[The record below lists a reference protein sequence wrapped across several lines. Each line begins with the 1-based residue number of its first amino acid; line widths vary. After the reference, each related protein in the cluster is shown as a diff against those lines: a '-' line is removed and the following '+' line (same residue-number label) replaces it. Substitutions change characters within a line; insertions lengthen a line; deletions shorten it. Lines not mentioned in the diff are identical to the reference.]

1 MQKSSLTRRRFL
13 SKSALRTA
21 GAGLLMPAWKAVA
34 DYGELN
40 RAYADEIISIEE
52 FSKGQ
57 YKPGDIIDANN
68 VEGVRDLLDPIRYQE
83 IVQQG
88 RKLELVP
95 TTLKIEDLS
104 PVEYI
109 QATLSNRGRA
119 RFDST
124 GNVVNDDG
132 GPWIGGNPFP
142 EPKDATEV
150 FAGITMTWGRHD
162 VSMNAIKEYD
172 LDQSGIVKHRYEIFW
187 VEYAPTGRVSVDPK
201 PHVPGHEDK
210 IRYNTVLFTAPS
222 DFKGTSFLNIWPYD
236 QREYP
241 DLRGYLPQ
249 FKRVRKFPA
258 GQRFEP
264 LIPGS
269 NLYLSDVWTAGDPFL
284 TWGNYKIVGR
294 GPMLGAGSQ
303 NWVSSH
309 PNWERGTHGGPEG
322 NTFWD
327 MKVELV
333 PDTIIVEAEP
343 VGYPRAPISKKRVWF
358 DTRTLLPVVMVTYD
372 RKGNVFKSFDGAAS
386 MYKNGDDVV
395 MDGKHP
401 YWSWCCV
408 HAHNIQNDH
417 MSRFEQVKEVAG
429 GYKTSVNQTGVYDEF
444 LTVSALRR
452 LGT

>member
-1 MQKSSLTRRRFL
+1 MTETTYTRRKFL
-13 SKSALRTA
+13 SKTALRTG
-21 GAGLLMPAWKAVA
+21 GAGLLMPAWQALA
-34 DYGELN
+34 NYGELN

-52 FSKGQ
+52 FTRGR
-57 YKPGDIIDANN
+57 YKPGDVIDANN
-68 VEGVRDLLDPIRYQE
+68 VEGVRDLLDPIRYHE

-88 RKLELVP
+88 RRLELVA
-95 TTLKIEDLS
+95 TTLDIADLS
-104 PVEYI
+104 PIDYI
-109 QATLSNRGRA
+109 EATLRNRGKA
-119 RFDST
+119 RFDSV
-124 GNVVNDDG
+124 GNVVNEDG

-142 EPKDATEV
+142 EPKTAMEV

-172 LDQSGIVKHRYEIFW
+172 LDKSGIVKYRYEILW
-187 VEYAPTGRVSVDPK
+187 VEYAPTGRVSLAPM

-210 IRYNTVLFTAPS
+210 LRYNTVLFTAPS
-222 DFKGTSFLNIWPYD
+222 DFKGTSFLNVWHYD

-241 DLRGYLPQ
+241 VLKGYLPQ

-258 GQRFEP
+258 SQRFEP

-284 TWGNYKIVGR
+284 TWGNYRIVGR
-294 GPMLGAGSQ
+294 APMLGAGSQ

-309 PNWERGTHGGPEG
+309 PNWERGTHGGPKG
-322 NTFWD
+322 DTFWD

-343 VGYPRAPISKKRVWF
+343 IGYPRAPISKKRVWF

-372 RKGNVFKSFDGAAS
+372 RQGRVFKSFEGAAS
-386 MYKNGDDVV
+386 KYQDGDKTI

-408 HAHNIQNDH
+408 HAHNIQSDL

-429 GYKTSVNQTGVYDEF
+429 GYRTGVNDPDVYDQF
-444 LTVSALRR
+444 LTLSALRR